1 MADQWKTEWFCR
13 QAESQRQR
21 MYALAIGILRNEADA
36 QDAVQNALL
45 NAYAHLSQLRLT
57 QRVKP
62 WLMTILTRECYRIL
76 QQRHPQVDVDA
87 AIISQPGMTDVDTR
101 LSLWDAVAEL
111 EISYRTVVLLFYYE
125 DMSVRQIAEAL
136 VLSQDTVK
144 KRLSRARE
152 KLRTLLEKEDFA

>member
-1 MADQWKTEWFCR
+1 MAEQWKVEWFCR

-21 MYALAIGILRNEADA
+21 MYALAVGILRNEADA

-62 WLMTILTRECYRIL
+62 WLMTIVTRECYRIL
-76 QQRHPQVDVDA
+76 QQRHPQADVEQLSNMQSGSMDA
-87 AIISQPGMTDVDTR
+87 DVR
-101 LSLWDAVAEL
+101 LSLWDAVMTL
-111 EISYRTVVLLFYYE
+111 DVSYRTVILLFYYE
-125 DMSVRQIAEAL
+125 DMSIRQIAKTL
-136 VLSQDTVK
+136 TLSEDTVK

-152 KLRTLLEKEDFA
+152 KLRTSLEKEDFE